1 MKRSKGR
8 RAGSLLLRSGPI
20 WAASLVLLGAIVT
33 IVVEPA
39 PVVALRNIAFDAY
52 QRWLPREAPDPFVR
66 IIDIDEA
73 SLDRL
78 GQWPWPRSVM
88 ATLVER
94 LRDAGASVIAFDIV
108 FAEADRTSPPA
119 PENIT
124 PPPPPGTTAYD
135 LVFAEAL
142 STAATVTG
150 YILTPEPGTGPPPRK
165 PGGMANTGDPP
176 EQFLPAFRGAVVNL
190 AVIEAAATGNGA
202 INFMPG
208 RDGIVRRVPLLM
220 RLDDEIYPTLAAE
233 ALRVGLGGGAILI
246 RASGASGESR
256 FGVATG
262 ITQLVISGMP
272 VATDP
277 QGAAWLH
284 YAKLDRGRYIPAWQV
299 LDGSMPADAVRNR
312 IVFVGPSAAGLLDL
326 RFTALD
332 EVMPGVE
339 IHAQII
345 DQIADGSYLSRPD
358 WASAVELLGL
368 LAAAAV
374 LIALTFSLGAAWS
387 ALVAV
392 LVIAGASAAA
402 TYVFVSERLL
412 LDPLNPSLSLAAV
425 FVASSIA
432 RHLQTESE
440 RKWIREA
447 FASYVSPNLVHHL
460 MDDPGALGLGGE
472 RRECSFVMT
481 DLAGF
486 TSLVEGE
493 EPEKVVAL
501 LNDYFGE
508 MTELAFR
515 HGGTVEK
522 IVGDAMSVMFSA
534 PVEQVDHAQR
544 AVACA
549 LDMDGFS
556 QAFIARKAEEG
567 ITLGTTRVGVSSGPV
582 IVGNIGGNQRLDYRA
597 LGDAINT
604 AARLEAA
611 NKVLGTRVLVSE
623 ATAEGCEDFQGRPV
637 GTLRLRGKSI
647 GVTAFEPL
655 PSEADGAVALEAYL
669 EAYGMV
675 EAGDPAAVSRMTTLA
690 ESNPTDPLLTFYA
703 TRLRDGE
710 SGSDIDLTQN

>member
-1 MKRSKGR
+1 
-8 RAGSLLLRSGPI
+8 
-20 WAASLVLLGAIVT
+20 VLLGAIFT
-33 IVVEPA
+33 IILEPA

-52 QRWLPREAPDPFVR
+52 QRWLPREAPEPFVR

-78 GQWPWPRSVM
+78 SQWPWPRTVM

-94 LRDAGASVIAFDIV
+94 LRDAGAAVIAFDVV
-108 FAEADRTSPPA
+108 FAEADRTSPSVPA
-119 PENIT
+119 DIE
-124 PPPPPGTTAYD
+124 PPPPAGTTAYD

-142 STAATVTG
+142 RTAPAVTG
-150 YILTPEPGTGPPPRK
+150 YILTPEPGTGPPPHK
-165 PGGMANTGDPP
+165 PGGMANAGDPP
-176 EQFLPAFRGAVVNL
+176 EQFLPAFRGAVINL
-190 AVIEAAATGNGA
+190 PVIEAAAVGNGA

-208 RDGIVRRVPLLM
+208 RDGIVRRVPLLV
-220 RLDDEIYPTLAAE
+220 RLDDTVYPTLAAE

-272 VATDP
+272 VTTDP

-284 YAKLDRGRYIPAWQV
+284 YAKLDRSRYIPAWQV
-299 LDGSMPADAVRNR
+299 IDGSMPPEAVRGR

-332 EVMPGVE
+332 EVVPGVE

-358 WASAVELLGL
+358 WAAAAELLGL
-368 LAAAAV
+368 LASAAV
-374 LIALTFSLGAAWS
+374 LIVLAFSLGAAWS

-412 LDPLNPSLSLAAV
+412 LDPLNASLALAAV
-425 FVASSIA
+425 FVAGSIA

-440 RKWIREA
+440 RSWIHEA

-493 EPEKVVAL
+493 EPERVVAL

-534 PVEQVDHAQR
+534 PVEQIDHAQR

-549 LDMDGFS
+549 LDMDRFS
-556 QAFIARKAEEG
+556 QAFITAKSEEG
-567 ITLGTTRVGVSSGPV
+567 ITLGTTRIGVSSGPV
-582 IVGNIGGNQRLDYRA
+582 IVGNIGGSLRLDYRA
-597 LGDAINT
+597 LGDPINT

-611 NKVLGTRVLVSE
+611 NKVLGTRMLVSE
-623 ATAEGCEDFQGRPV
+623 ATAQGCENFQGRPV
-637 GTLRLRGKSI
+637 GTLHLRGKSV
-647 GVTAFEPL
+647 GVRAFEPL
-655 PSEADGAVALEAYL
+655 PPQANGGDPLAAYL
-669 EAYGMV
+669 ETYAMI
-675 EAGDPAAVSRMTTLA
+675 EAADPAATARMAALA
-690 ESNPTDPLLTFYA
+690 ESDPADPLLHFYA
-703 TRLRDGE
+703 TRLSSGE
-710 SGSDIDLTQN
+710 TGIDIDLSRN